1 QAGSVVTLANGE
13 TSSAVL
19 DGFTITG
26 GAGGSV
32 ANYSLSF
39 DGADDYVSI
48 PDNDALDIGSSDF
61 SIQFWIKSSDNNKAT
76 IVSKSE
82 GGDPVNTWY
91 FVNMNSNGTIEYEIT
106 DGYSVSGDY
115 SIATGSIAV
124 NDGEWHHISVL
135 FDRDNLGYIYIDGIL
150 DVSSSIASHPGNLS
164 NNASLEFGVDLEHS
178 QHYTSGNIDEVSIWN
193 TVLTQEEIQS
203 YMTVSPTGNESGLV
217 GYWNFNEG
225 EGTTLT
231 DQTSNG
237 NNGTIAGATWSDD
250 VPATSTGGGDADY
263 QNVADELI

>member
-1 QAGSVVTLANGE
+1 MANDFSDSQNHGTIYGATWSGDVPVPPVFGCMDTYAGNYKPDATAVDGSCAGYPDNG
-13 TSSAVL
+13 
-19 DGFTITG
+19 DF
-26 GAGGSV
+26 
-32 ANYSLSF
+32 SLSF
-39 DGADDYVSI
+39 DGGDDYVSI

-106 DGYSVSGDY
+106 DGYSGSGDY

-178 QHYTSGNIDEVSIWN
+178 QHYTSGTIDAVSICN

-203 YMTVSPTGNESGLV
+203 YMTVPPTGNETGLV
-217 GYWNFNEG
+217 GYWNFN
-225 EGTTLT
+225 
-231 DQTSNG
+231 
-237 NNGTIAGATWSDD
+237 
-250 VPATSTGGGDADY
+250 
-263 QNVADELI
+263 